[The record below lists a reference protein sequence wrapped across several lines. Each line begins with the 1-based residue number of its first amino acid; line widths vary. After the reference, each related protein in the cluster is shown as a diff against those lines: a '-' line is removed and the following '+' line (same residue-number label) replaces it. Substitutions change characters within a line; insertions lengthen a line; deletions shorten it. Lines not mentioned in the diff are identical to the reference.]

1 MEGCSPIVAMTGP
14 RTFRSGLRNVA
25 DEGKKE
31 TGTCGNPDASNGN
44 TQQLP
49 SGARREEMTGI
60 QWERDFSKAL
70 EKARQTG
77 KPVFQDFWFD
87 G

>member
-1 MEGCSPIVAMTGP
+1 MA
-14 RTFRSGLRNVA
+14 
-25 DEGKKE
+25 
-31 TGTCGNPDASNGN
+31 
-44 TQQLP
+44 
-49 SGARREEMTGI
+49 GI
-60 QWERDFSKAL
+60 QWERDVSIAL